1 MSAAWNWL
9 AATALALALAASIHL
24 DGPDDTEAAQDQS
37 EALTELQA
45 AAPGSARRQAAAQRL
60 CREER
65 GPNSEARFL
74 PEGHL
79 VCTTRRGVQPLA
91 VAQGGRP

>member
-1 MSAAWNWL
+1 MSTASRW
-9 AATALALALAASIHL
+9 ALALIIALALGLSWQL
-24 DGPDDTEAAQDQS
+24 DGPNDIEAAQDQS
-37 EALTELQA
+37 DALTELQA
-45 AAPGSARRQAAAQRL
+45 AAPGSARQQAAAQRL

-79 VCTTRRGVQPLA
+79 VCTMRRGLVTAQAQP
-91 VAQGGRP
+91 